1 VEKTLRGGW
10 RGTGAGIIAGHGA
23 NARRILQGAV
33 ESRLESFLDF
43 GGREVAFIVEE
54 IVGLG
59 GGFAGGV
66 QGNGDGEEGDG
77 LIVVVVD
84 GGVGIGIFWLRGGR
98 SLRVSASGQEE
109 AERCDQE
116 ESRDK

>member
-1 VEKTLRGGW
+1 V
-10 RGTGAGIIAGHGA
+10 
-23 NARRILQGAV
+23 NARGILQGAV
-33 ESRLESFLDF
+33 QSGLESFLNF